1 MLECIIH
8 NAKHCKDYNSM
19 DPCIILIS
27 WEIASLF
34 FLEDKQ
40 NVKFGG
46 VVRCELYLHFECVFH
61 AFI

>member
-1 MLECIIH
+1 MLF
-8 NAKHCKDYNSM
+8 
-19 DPCIILIS
+19 LIS

-34 FLEDKQ
+34 LLEDKQ

-46 VVRCELYLHFECVFH
+46 VVQCELYLHFECVFH